1 MKPPPRWL
9 YRFGVFAVYA
19 LCAAPLVAMALPLLL
34 SPLDS
39 AHDLIDLLSSGR
51 LWTLWARTCGTALA
65 TALVATAIGA
75 PLGLL
80 LDQPGFRDRA
90 WLRLLLTTPL
100 LLPPHVLAV
109 AWVDLLGQQGIVNG
123 LAARWSQPPHPF
135 PLYSAS
141 GVALVQA
148 LSLYPIP
155 LWCLWNAARQID
167 PALPEAARNLGAGP
181 LARMRLLLPLVLPA
195 LTSGALLVFVLSL
208 LSFSIPSLLQ
218 TPVFTV
224 EIFTSFNSFLDQRQ
238 AAITALP
245 LCLTGV
251 AAMALALRLHRRAT
265 PASVPSQTRREC
277 ARVTAAPWIWFT
289 IGSVALLA
297 IGLPLAALAW
307 RSLPPATLLAAWH
320 TGAGEIGTSL
330 LLAAV
335 GATLMIAL
343 ALPLAWATPPHRGR
357 LILLPCALAWLASG
371 PVFGVGLIQVW
382 NHPGPLGWVYDHFPI
397 LVLAAIGRNFLFT
410 WLGCRLA
417 LAWLPA
423 EATEAARNLGASPG
437 KTLLT
442 IVLPMLRRPLLAVWA
457 CLAILVMGE
466 VETTVLVAPPG
477 WVPVSL
483 RIFTLM
489 HYGPAAA
496 VSALALLQA
505 LATAGLLAAAGF
517 LSEKWKFTRPTKA
530 GIIVRVETNS
540 V

>member
-1 MKPPPRWL
+1 MKPSPRWL

-39 AHDLIDLLSSGR
+39 ARDLIDLLSSGR

-65 TALVATAIGA
+65 TALLATAIGA

-123 LAARWSQPPHPF
+123 LAARWGLPPQPF
-135 PLYSAS
+135 PLYSAA
-141 GVALVQA
+141 GVTLVQA
-148 LSLYPIP
+148 LSIFPIP

-181 LARMRLLLPLVLPA
+181 LARLGLLFPLVLPA
-195 LTSGALLVFVLSL
+195 LLSGALLVFVLSL

-238 AAITALP
+238 AALTALP
-245 LCLTGV
+245 LCLTGM
-251 AAMALALRLHRRAT
+251 AALYLAVRLIRRGA
-265 PASVPSQTRREC
+265 PASTPRQTRRNNLH
-277 ARVTAAPWIWFT
+277 VHVSVWGWAP
-289 IGSVALLA
+289 VALVVLLA

-307 RSLPPATLLAAWH
+307 RCLPPATLLTAWH

-330 LLAAV
+330 LLATV

-357 LILLPCALAWLASG
+357 LVLLPCALAWLASG

-382 NHPGPLGWVYDHFPI
+382 NHPGPLGWVYDRFPI
-397 LVLAAIGRNFLFT
+397 LVLAAIGRNLLFA

-417 LAWLPA
+417 IAWLPG
-423 EATEAARNLGASPG
+423 ETTEAASNLGASPQR
-437 KTLLT
+437 TFCA
-442 IVLPMLRRPLLAVWA
+442 IVLPQLRRPLLALWA
-457 CLAILVMGE
+457 CLAILAMGE
-466 VETTVLVAPPG
+466 VETTVLIAPPG

-505 LATAGLLAAAGF
+505 LATVGLLAAMGYLAGGRI
-517 LSEKWKFTRPTKA
+517 LLARQKPVS
-530 GIIVRVETNS
+530 
-540 V
+540 

>member
-1 MKPPPRWL
+1 MKTPLRWF
-9 YRFGVFAVYA
+9 YRLGVFAVYA
-19 LCAAPLVAMALPLLL
+19 LCAAPVLAMLLPLLL

-39 AHDLIDLLSSGR
+39 ARDLIDLLSSGR
-51 LWTLWARTCGTALA
+51 LWGLWASTCGTALT
-65 TALVATAIGA
+65 TALLATAIGA

-80 LDQPGFRDRA
+80 LDQPSFRERA
-90 WLRLLLTTPL
+90 WLRLLLTMPL

-123 LAARWSQPPHPF
+123 LADRWGLPPHPF
-135 PLYSAS
+135 PLYSAA
-141 GVALVQA
+141 GVAVVQA
-148 LSLYPIP
+148 LSIYPIP

-195 LTSGALLVFVLSL
+195 LISGALLVFVLSL

-238 AAITALP
+238 AAVTALP
-245 LCLTGV
+245 LVGTGIAALVV
-251 AAMALALRLHRRAT
+251 AMRLHRRST

-277 ARVTAAPWIWFT
+277 ARGTAAPWIWLT
-289 IGSVALLA
+289 IASVALVA
-297 IGLPLAALAW
+297 IALPLFALAW
-307 RSLPPATLLAAWH
+307 RSLPPAALLAAWH
-320 TGAGEIGTSL
+320 TGTGEIGTSL
-330 LLAAV
+330 LLATV

-343 ALPLAWATPPHRGR
+343 ALPLAWATSPGWAH
-357 LILLPCALAWLASG
+357 LILLPSALAWLASG
-371 PVFGVGLIQVW
+371 PVFGVGLIQFW
-382 NHPGPLGWVYDHFPI
+382 NHPGLQGWVYDHFPI
-397 LVLAAIGRNFLFT
+397 LVIAASGRNFIFA

-417 LAWLPA
+417 IAWLPG
-423 EATEAARNLGASPG
+423 ETTEAARNLGASPWR
-437 KTLLT
+437 TFCA
-442 IVLPMLRRPLLAVWA
+442 IMLPQLRRPLLAVWA
-457 CLAILVMGE
+457 CLAILIMGE

>member
-1 MKPPPRWL
+1 MKVPPRWL
-9 YRFGVFAVYA
+9 YYFGVSCVYA
-19 LCAAPLVAMALPLLL
+19 LCATPLLAMALPLLL

-39 AHDLIDLLSSGR
+39 ARDLIDLLSSGR

-123 LAARWSQPPHPF
+123 LAARWSLPPHPF

-155 LWCLWNAARQID
+155 LWCLWNAAQQID
-167 PALPEAARNLGAGP
+167 PALPEAARNLGARP
-181 LARMRLLLPLVLPA
+181 LARLGLLFPLVLPA
-195 LTSGALLVFVLSL
+195 LLSGALLVFVLSL

-238 AAITALP
+238 AALTALP
-245 LCLTGV
+245 LCLTG
-251 AAMALALRLHRRAT
+251 MAVLFLAVRLNRRGA
-265 PASVPSQTRREC
+265 PASTPRQTRRDNFH
-277 ARVTAAPWIWFT
+277 AHAAVWGWAP
-289 IGSVALLA
+289 VVLVVLLA
-297 IGLPLAALAW
+297 IGLPLAALVW
-307 RSLPPATLLAAWH
+307 RCLPPPTLLAAWH

-330 LLAAV
+330 LLAALS
-335 GATLMIAL
+335 ATLMIAL
-343 ALPLAWATPPHRGR
+343 ALPLAWATPPHRSR
-357 LILLPCALAWLASG
+357 LIVLPCALAWLASG

-382 NHPGPLGWVYDHFPI
+382 NHPGPLGWVYDHFAI
-397 LVLAAIGRNFLFT
+397 LVLAAVGRNFLFA

-423 EATEAARNLGASPG
+423 ETVEAARNLGGSNRH
-437 KTLLT
+437 TLLT
-442 IVLPMLRRPLLAVWA
+442 IVLPLLRRSLLAVWA

-505 LATAGLLAAAGF
+505 MATAGLLAAAGY
-517 LSEKWKFTRPTKA
+517 LA
-530 GIIVRVETNS
+530 GGRILLARQKPVS
-540 V
+540 

>member
-9 YRFGVFAVYA
+9 YRFAVLCVYG
-19 LCAAPLVAMALPLLL
+19 LCAAPVLAMLFPLLI

-39 AHDLIDLLSSGR
+39 ARELGAVLDSGR
-51 LWTLWARTCGTALA
+51 LWGLWARTCGTALA
-65 TALVATAIGA
+65 TALLATAIGA
-75 PLGLL
+75 PLGFL
-80 LDQPGFRDRA
+80 LDQPGFRERA
-90 WLRLLLTTPL
+90 WLRLLLTAPL

-123 LAARWSQPPHPF
+123 LAARWGLPPHPF
-135 PLYSAS
+135 PLYSAA

-148 LSLYPIP
+148 LSIYPIP
-155 LWCLWNAARQID
+155 LWCLWNAACQID
-167 PALPEAARNLGAGP
+167 PALPEAARNLGARP
-181 LARMRLLLPLVLPA
+181 LTRLGLLFPLVLPA
-195 LTSGALLVFVLSL
+195 LLSGALLVFVLSL

-245 LCLTGV
+245 LVGTGI
-251 AAMALALRLHRRAT
+251 AALALALRLHRRSTA
-265 PASVPSQTRREC
+265 ASVPSQTRREC
-277 ARVTAAPWIWFT
+277 ARGTAAPWIWLT
-289 IGSVALLA
+289 IASVALLA
-297 IGLPLAALAW
+297 IALPMLALAW

-330 LLAAV
+330 LLATV
-335 GATLMIAL
+335 SATLMIAL
-343 ALPLAWATPPHRGR
+343 ALPLAWATPRGSAR
-357 LILLPCALAWLASG
+357 LILLPCALAWLVSG
-371 PVFGVGLIQVW
+371 PVFGVGLIQIW

-397 LVLAAIGRNFLFT
+397 LVLAAVGRNFLFA

-423 EATEAARNLGASPG
+423 ETLEAARNLGGSTRH
-437 KTLLT
+437 TLLT
-442 IVLPMLRRPLLAVWA
+442 IVVPLLRRPLLAVWA

-489 HYGPAAA
+489 HYGPTAA
-496 VSALALLQA
+496 VSALAMLQA
-505 LATAGLLAAAGF
+505 LATTGLLAAAGY
-517 LSEKWKFTRPTKA
+517 LA
-530 GIIVRVETNS
+530 GGRILLARQKPVS
-540 V
+540 

>member
-1 MKPPPRWL
+1 MNPPPRWL
-9 YRFGVFAVYA
+9 YRFGVSCVYA
-19 LCAAPLVAMALPLLL
+19 LCAAPVLAMLLPLLL
-34 SPLDS
+34 APLDS
-39 AHDLIDLLSSGR
+39 ARDLLDLLSSGR
-51 LWTLWARTCGTALA
+51 LWSLWARTCGTALA
-65 TALVATAIGA
+65 TALLATAIGA

-80 LDQPGFRDRA
+80 LDQPGFRNLA

-123 LAARWSQPPHPF
+123 LAARWGLPPHPF
-135 PLYSAS
+135 PLYSPA

-148 LSLYPIP
+148 ISIYPIP

-167 PALPEAARNLGAGP
+167 PALPEAARNLGARP
-181 LARMRLLLPLVLPA
+181 LKRMRLLLPLLLPA
-195 LTSGALLVFVLSL
+195 LVSGALLVFVLSL

-224 EIFTSFNSFLDQRQ
+224 EIFTSFNSFLDQRR
-238 AAITALP
+238 AAIMALP
-245 LCLTGV
+245 LVGTGI
-251 AAMALALRLHRRAT
+251 AALVLALRLHRRST
-265 PASVPSQTRREC
+265 PASAALQTRRDC
-277 ARVTAAPWIWFT
+277 APGTATPWIWLT
-289 IGSVALLA
+289 VASVALVA
-297 IGLPLAALAW
+297 IALPLFALAW
-307 RSLPPATLLAAWH
+307 RSLPPATLLAAWR

-330 LLAAV
+330 LLATV
-335 GATLMIAL
+335 SSLLMLAL
-343 ALPLAWATPPHRGR
+343 ALPLAWAIPPAKTR
-357 LILLPCALAWLASG
+357 LILVPCALAWLVSG

-382 NHPGPLGWVYDHFPI
+382 NHPGPLGWVYDRFSI
-397 LVLAAIGRNFLFT
+397 LVLAAAGRNFLFA

-423 EATEAARNLGASPG
+423 ASTEAARNLGATTQL
-437 KTLLT
+437 TLWT
-442 IVLPMLRRPLLAVWA
+442 IVLPLLRRPLLAVWA

-466 VETTVLVAPPG
+466 VEATVLVAPPG

-505 LATAGLLAAAGF
+505 LATTGLLATAGF
-517 LSEKWKFTRPTKA
+517 LAGVRRFTRPTKA
-530 GIIVRVETNS
+530 GIIDRVELNS

>member
-1 MKPPPRWL
+1 ML
-9 YRFGVFAVYA
+9 
-19 LCAAPLVAMALPLLL
+19 LPLLL

-39 AHDLIDLLSSGR
+39 ARELSNLLSSGR
-51 LWTLWARTCGTALA
+51 LWTLWTRTCGTALA
-65 TALVATAIGA
+65 TGLLATAIGA

-123 LAARWSQPPHPF
+123 FAARWALPPHPF
-135 PLYSAS
+135 PLYSAA

-155 LWCLWNAARQID
+155 LWFLWNAARQID
-167 PALPEAARNLGAGP
+167 PALPEAARNLGAKP
-181 LARMRLLLPLVLPA
+181 LARLRLLLPMLLPSMISSALV
-195 LTSGALLVFVLSL
+195 VFVLSL

-238 AAITALP
+238 AAVTALP
-245 LCLTGV
+245 LCFTGI
-251 AAMALALRLHRRAT
+251 AAMALAVRLYRPSRPIAAHRRLR
-265 PASVPSQTRREC
+265 TRYAGAHR
-277 ARVTAAPWIWFT
+277 AHLSWSAIT
-289 IGSVALLA
+289 IVALLA
-297 IGLPLAALAW
+297 TALPLLALAW
-307 RSLPPATLLAAWH
+307 RSLPPSTLLAAWH

-330 LLAAV
+330 LLATV
-335 GATLMIAL
+335 SATLMIAL
-343 ALPLAWATPPHRGR
+343 ALPLAWATSPGNAR
-357 LILLPCALAWLASG
+357 LILLPCALAWLSSG
-371 PVFGVGLIQVW
+371 PVFGVGLIQLW
-382 NHPGPLGWVYDHFPI
+382 NHPGLQGWVYDHFPI
-397 LVLAAIGRNFLFT
+397 LVLAASGRNFIFA

-417 LAWLPA
+417 LTWLPA
-423 EATEAARNLGASPG
+423 ETVEAARNLGASNRQ
-437 KTLLT
+437 TLLA
-442 IVLPMLRRPLLAVWA
+442 IVLPLLRRPLLAVWA
-457 CLAILVMGE
+457 CLAILIMGE
-466 VETTVLVAPPG
+466 VETSVLVAPPG

-505 LATAGLLAAAGF
+505 LVTAGLLVAAGF
-517 LSEKWKFTRPTKA
+517 LSKKWKFTRPTKA
-530 GIIVRVETNS
+530 GIIVRVETKS